1 MATGTGKTR
10 KTMGFI
16 DVFMQSSWVQKVL
29 FLADR
34 DALVE
39 QALNDSFYAIPAS
52 VSGNSVDDLGIETT
66 GPRFGLELTYEG
78 ARTHPRS
85 TRPSA
90 Q

>member
-1 MATGTGKTR
+1 MTTGTGKTR
-10 KTMGFI
+10 KTM
-16 DVFMQSSWVQKVL
+16 DAFMQGSWVQKVL

-39 QALNDSFYAIPAS
+39 QALNDGFYAIPSS

-78 ARTHPRS
+78 AKTHPRS